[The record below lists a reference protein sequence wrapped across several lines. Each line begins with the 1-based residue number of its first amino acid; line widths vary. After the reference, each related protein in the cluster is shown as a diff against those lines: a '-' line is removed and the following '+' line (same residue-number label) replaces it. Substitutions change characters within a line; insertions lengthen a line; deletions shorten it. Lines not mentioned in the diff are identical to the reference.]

1 MRSLCS
7 KCSETSTFPSIM
19 DYYSS
24 SPQTPNFHSPESP
37 WSHSELCFDDNSIQ
51 FDEIDTNENLLL
63 NVFSNEEAMESSEA
77 VSFKDGNEEE
87 VKEKNYRGVRKRPW
101 GKYAA
106 EIRDSTRRGRRVWL
120 GTFDRAEDA
129 ALAYDQA
136 AFAMRG
142 TLALL
147 NFPAETVEESLRDMK
162 CGFKDWC
169 SPALALKEK
178 HRIRRTSKGRR
189 RNESSEVNKKSHVV
203 VFEDLGAAYLEELLS
218 LSETANN

>member
-1 MRSLCS
+1 MN
-7 KCSETSTFPSIM
+7 
-19 DYYSS
+19 YYSL
-24 SPQTPNFHSPESP
+24 SPQTPYFDHLVESP
-37 WSHSELCFDDNSIQ
+37 LSQSELQFDNNSIQ
-51 FDEIDTNENLLL
+51 FEEIDSKENLLRD
-63 NVFSNEEAMESSEA
+63 VFSNEEARDSSDT
-77 VSFKDGNEEE
+77 VTSGEEK

-120 GTFDRAEDA
+120 GTFDSAEDA

-142 TLALL
+142 ALALL
-147 NFPAETVEESLRDMK
+147 NFPTERVEESLRDMK

-178 HRIRRTSKGRR
+178 HRMRRTLKCRR
-189 RNESSEVNKKSHVV
+189 INESSSELVNKKSHVV
-203 VFEDLGAAYLEELLS
+203 VFEDLGAEYLEELLS